1 MARQVSAAV
10 GAWWRGGLVVT
21 VVAGAGQGDGGA
33 GRGGVDLDAGEVSIY
48 RLWGVRYL
56 LLVLRLFIDFKM
68 LNFTL

>member
-33 GRGGVDLDAGEVSIY
+33 GRVRVAAVRGGSG
-48 RLWGVRYL
+48 
-56 LLVLRLFIDFKM
+56 
-68 LNFTL
+68 